1 MALRE
6 LIHNISTNWREILL
20 KILDKCPLLEENY
33 NLNIKTGDDIYPES
47 QNIFR
52 CFNYFNVED
61 TKVIIL
67 GQDPYHGPGQA
78 IGLSFGVNENMPSPQ
93 SLKNIFKIIENPK
106 TTKSLEYWA
115 KQGVLMLNSSLTVK
129 HKTPASHMKIW
140 EPFTKKLIEF
150 INNTLHTT
158 VFVAWGAFAH
168 KLLKDTDSRHHLL
181 ISSHP
186 SPLSYSR
193 KYKDFPAF
201 KDSDI
206 FKKINEY
213 VCKPIIW

>member
-1 MALRE
+1 
-6 LIHNISTNWREILL
+6 
-20 KILDKCPLLEENY
+20 
-33 NLNIKTGDDIYPES
+33 
-47 QNIFR
+47 
-52 CFNYFNVED
+52 
-61 TKVIIL
+61 
-67 GQDPYHGPGQA
+67 
-78 IGLSFGVNENMPSPQ
+78 
-93 SLKNIFKIIENPK
+93 
-106 TTKSLEYWA
+106 
-115 KQGVLMLNSSLTVK
+115 
-129 HKTPASHMKIW
+129 MKIW

>member
-6 LIHNISTNWREILL
+6 RIHNISTNWREILL

-78 IGLSFGVNENMPSPQ
+78 IGLSFGVNENMPSPP

-106 TTKSLEYWA
+106 TTKNLEYWA
-115 KQGVLMLNSSLTVK
+115 KQGLLMLNSSLTVK
-129 HKTPASHMKIW
+129 HKKPASHMKIW

-150 INNTLHTT
+150 INNTLHST